1 MAKVERIILGV
12 RAGEPLYLEK
22 NGVDI
27 QLFNGALDAIDGKR
41 DAIGLDAIEEISTD
55 SVFPQ
60 AGEPYS
66 IFVGLNRKQQLDL
79 SSTLYGG
86 TVRIDDLQDICEH
99 CGSYGITDTD
109 CKMLIKLAQKIA
121 NTVWTEAKKICDH
134 TDKKAALQ
142 IAERQK
148 ARLLRYEQENIDELT
163 QKLNAAIQR
172 KKQLEDK

>member
-1 MAKVERIILGV
+1 MTEVERIILGV
-12 RAGEPLYLEK
+12 RAGYPLYLEK
-22 NGVDI
+22 NGTDI
-27 QLFNGALDAIDGKR
+27 MLFNGDPDSADRKHDIISLDAIDDIR
-41 DAIGLDAIEEISTD
+41 TD

-66 IFVGLNRKQQLDL
+66 VFAGLNLKQQLDL
-79 SSTLYGG
+79 SCTLYGG
-86 TVRIDDLQDICEH
+86 TVRIDDIMDICKH
-99 CGSYGITDTD
+99 CGSYGITDAD

-121 NTVWTEAKKICDH
+121 NTVWKEAKKICDH

-148 ARLLRYEQENIDELT
+148 AELLRYEQENIDELT

-172 KKQLEDK
+172 KKQLENN